1 MVGAI
6 NMSIKN
12 IKPSVYYLVVVPIIS
27 VMATIIW
34 NILKHIDY
42 DPSFT
47 FVSIV
52 PYIFII
58 ISFSI
63 KGLRDNIWDNF
74 EYSVVFMIIGTC
86 IISII
91 GNAYIGMLGAYG
103 ETQRDFT
110 LIVSYAVGNAFSINK
125 SGLQPAY
132 EMILSDTLQQILTYI
147 LGAILVGKWSGHFQ
161 AKLSK

>member
-1 MVGAI
+1 MIGSI
-6 NMSIKN
+6 KMSIKK
-12 IKPSVYYLVVVPIIS
+12 IKLGVYYLVVVPIIS
-27 VMATIIW
+27 VIATIIW
-34 NILKHIDY
+34 NMLKHIDY

-63 KGLRDNIWDNF
+63 KKLRANIWDNF
-74 EYSVVFMIIGTC
+74 EYIFVFIIIGTC
-86 IISII
+86 IISIM
-91 GNAYIGMLGAYG
+91 GNTYIGMLGAYG
-103 ETQRDFT
+103 EAQRDFT

-147 LGAILVGKWSGHFQ
+147 LAAILVGKWSGHFQ